1 MSVIL
6 SKNNIPFRSFED
18 ELTDRLIKNQPDSFI
33 YIVPTRRKVREL
45 QREFLNKSTA
55 ATSSAFNLFTLETFA
70 TKLHQIYCKPKL
82 ILNPTN
88 QVTLF
93 AEVIRKIEKELKY
106 FFPHGIRQTIPK
118 GTIDKIIKVVNNLKE
133 SGVYPSALYEEI
145 ESAELGEKQKLKDML
160 LIYSEYE
167 SVLSENF
174 IDAGG
179 IFKEVNET
187 LTNSPSQEK
196 FRAYFPH
203 VNSVFVAGFDE
214 FSDPE
219 ITMLNA
225 VSRFA
230 GIGFIISFDYFLHN
244 DELFGHLR
252 ENFEK
257 FLALGFNPASKQ
269 TLKEN
274 SFGYHIAKN
283 LFSSKQAVGQKL
295 SCTNITILQANNR
308 EKEVE
313 YISKLIKQM
322 VHDNPSIDLSKIC
335 VAMYQ
340 PQIYT
345 KLFHEILPRYGIPA
359 NITDRYPLDQSPLI
373 VSIISLLNLWQ
384 NNFRQRDLMRA
395 FSNPYINLNFNGSV
409 IDINNLYSISTSL
422 KISVDRE
429 YWKKRINERMKQI
442 EIEQLDTADQFEID
456 VLQKEYRRMQKA
468 HTDIVTIDS
477 LLRRFSSDMTPSQF
491 ISKLKTLLDELSVSQ
506 NILGNLQN
514 GVSETNVH
522 RLEQIEK
529 DARAYQTFF
538 KVLGDLLDVF
548 EIQNKS
554 DVLHPLKFY
563 IEQLKTSISQTRY
576 NIRQKYGYGVY
587 VTSLEETRGL
597 EFDFMFV
604 VGLVDGEFP
613 PIYQP
618 EIFFSQPRQ
627 NKKEKYHL
635 TENRY
640 LFYQCITNFKNK
652 LFVTFP
658 KKDGDMEFV
667 PSSFID
673 SLLKIIRCNDWR
685 TEIQSELD
693 NFIYSE
699 DELLTRIGKNRGV
712 GYEQALD
719 LRLQED
725 ILNTVQHIY
734 HSIEIE
740 RGRLKPDDK
749 LEFKG
754 YIYNKLKPAAK
765 ESLENMKQK
774 TYSISQLEKYAGCP
788 FKYFMDQILYL
799 NVVKELEEGITP
811 LEKGTILH
819 EVLFKFYIDRRSNGL
834 PPLVD
839 CSEAEYQEAVA
850 KLITLTEEKLNS
862 LPETDLFTFLEKE
875 LILGTSASRGIVHE
889 FLDNERNRKLEVA
902 PSFFEVPIG
911 KRIGDRQNT
920 DNLLYSE
927 EAVQVGN
934 VKIRGKVDRIDTGNN
949 YFTVI
954 DYKTGSSVPNIDDI
968 RSGLSLQL
976 PVYLYV
982 IETLF
987 SKKFQ
992 KELSPAA
999 GLYYVLTSPVK
1010 EELGVSNKELDGKAF
1025 NLNKRRK
1032 GFVDNE
1038 EELTTLIHQSIK
1050 FVNEYVE
1057 AISRGEFPITTE
1069 DKMKT
1074 VCNYCEFDRICRKQ
1088 TLLK

>member
-1 MSVIL
+1 
-6 SKNNIPFRSFED
+6 
-18 ELTDRLIKNQPDSFI
+18 
-33 YIVPTRRKVREL
+33 
-45 QREFLNKSTA
+45 
-55 ATSSAFNLFTLETFA
+55 
-70 TKLHQIYCKPKL
+70 
-82 ILNPTN
+82 
-88 QVTLF
+88 
-93 AEVIRKIEKELKY
+93 
-106 FFPHGIRQTIPK
+106 
-118 GTIDKIIKVVNNLKE
+118 
-133 SGVYPSALYEEI
+133 
-145 ESAELGEKQKLKDML
+145 
-160 LIYSEYE
+160 
-167 SVLSENF
+167 
-174 IDAGG
+174 
-179 IFKEVNET
+179 
-187 LTNSPSQEK
+187 
-196 FRAYFPH
+196 
-203 VNSVFVAGFDE
+203 
-214 FSDPE
+214 
-219 ITMLNA
+219 
-225 VSRFA
+225 
-230 GIGFIISFDYFLHN
+230 
-244 DELFGHLR
+244 
-252 ENFEK
+252 
-257 FLALGFNPASKQ
+257 
-269 TLKEN
+269 
-274 SFGYHIAKN
+274 
-283 LFSSKQAVGQKL
+283 
-295 SCTNITILQANNR
+295 
-308 EKEVE
+308 
-313 YISKLIKQM
+313 
-322 VHDNPSIDLSKIC
+322 
-335 VAMYQ
+335 
-340 PQIYT
+340 
-345 KLFHEILPRYGIPA
+345 
-359 NITDRYPLDQSPLI
+359 
-373 VSIISLLNLWQ
+373 
-384 NNFRQRDLMRA
+384 MRA

-468 HTDIVTIDS
+468 LTDILSIDNI
-477 LLRRFSSDMTPSQF
+477 LRRFSSDMTPSQF

-514 GVSETNVH
+514 GVRETNVH

-538 KVLGDLLDVF
+538 NVLDDLLDVF

-554 DVLHPLKFY
+554 DVLHPLKLY

-685 TEIQSELD
+685 TEIPSELD
-693 NFIYSE
+693 NIIYSE
-699 DELLTRIGKNRGV
+699 EELLARIGKNRGA
-712 GYEQALD
+712 GYEQPLD
-719 LRLQED
+719 IQLQEN
-725 ILNTVQHIY
+725 ILNTIKHIF

-740 RGRLKPDDK
+740 KGRLKPDDK

-765 ESLENMKQK
+765 ECLENMKQK

-1038 EELTTLIHQSIK
+1038 EELITLIHQSIK
-1050 FVNEYVE
+1050 FVNEYAE